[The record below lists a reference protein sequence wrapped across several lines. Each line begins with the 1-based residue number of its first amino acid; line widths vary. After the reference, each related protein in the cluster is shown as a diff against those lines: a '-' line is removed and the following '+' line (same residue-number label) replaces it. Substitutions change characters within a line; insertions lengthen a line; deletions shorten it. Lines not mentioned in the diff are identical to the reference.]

1 LSTDNASTAKHMMH
15 EDTEKKQ
22 KLSVDDL
29 AVITDRVRKA
39 TVLSEGAGNA
49 KITVHMGTCG
59 IAAGA
64 GKVLKA
70 LQDEFDKTSS
80 EGIILTTSGCA
91 GMCCLEPMLTV
102 ELKGEA
108 PVKYASL
115 DDEKALQIFNE
126 HILEGKIVEDYAL
139 GVGFERVLGE
149 SVRVKPEAEESE
161 TEESDAE
168 ESDAE
173 GSEKQKEVPDLL
185 DVGFYGHQTL
195 VALKNRGVIDPE
207 KIDEYIARGGY
218 QALAKAITEMS
229 PEDIVEHVTVSGLR
243 GRGGGGFSAGR
254 KWGSAAKAIGYPKY
268 IICNADEG
276 DPGAYMDRSIIESDP
291 HSVIEG
297 MALAGLGVGSNEGYV
312 YIRAEYP
319 LATSILRTAIQ
330 QAREYGLLG
339 DNIFGTD
346 FCFDLFI
353 KQGAGAFVCG
363 ESSALRASI
372 EGLPG
377 EPTVKYDH
385 ATDKG
390 LWEKPTVLNNV
401 ETFANVPV
409 IIDKGGE
416 WYASMGTETSK
427 GTKVFSLVGNIV
439 NTGLIEVEMGTTLR
453 EIIYDLG
460 GGIPDGRKFK
470 AVQTGGPSGGCLPT
484 DKLDMPVD
492 FDQLKEAGSIMGSGG
507 MIVMDEGAC
516 IVNVAKYFIEFCN
529 DESCG
534 KCVSCRDGSAAMLE
548 ILDRISNGEGR
559 EEDIGLMDEL
569 SHAITDASLC
579 GLGTSL
585 ANPVLSTLQYFGD
598 EYLEHIREK
607 KCSAKV
613 CKPLFEYK
621 VITDDCKMCG
631 ICFRNCPSDA
641 IIWKKKEVAGIIQ
654 EECIKCGICVEVCKF
669 EAVE

>member
-1 LSTDNASTAKHMMH
+1 MKHEGTKNM
-15 EDTEKKQ
+15 Q
-22 KLSVDDL
+22 KLNIEDL
-29 AVITDRVRKA
+29 EKITQRVGKSSL
-39 TVLSEGAGNA
+39 LSEGAGKA
-49 KITVHMGTCG
+49 KVTVHMGTCG

-64 GKVLKA
+64 GKVLST
-70 LQDEFDKTSS
+70 LSDEFEKNRLEDV
-80 EGIILTTSGCA
+80 ILTTSGCA
-91 GMCCLEPMLTV
+91 GMCCREPMITV
-102 ELKGEA
+102 ELKDQP
-108 PVKYASL
+108 PVHYVSL
-115 DDEKALQIFNE
+115 TDEKALQILSE
-126 HILEGKIVEDYAL
+126 HVLEGNIVEDFAL
-139 GVGFERVLGE
+139 GIGYERILGE
-149 SVRVKPEAEESE
+149 SVSAQLAAKQPDEE
-161 TEESDAE
+161 
-168 ESDAE
+168 E
-173 GSEKQKEVPDLL
+173 GVPDLL
-185 DVGFYGHQTL
+185 DVGFFGNQTL
-195 VALKNRGVIDPE
+195 VALKNRGLIDPE

-218 QALAKAITEMS
+218 KALAKALTEMT
-229 PEDIVEHVTVSGLR
+229 PEDIVSQVSISGLR

-254 KWGSAAKAIGYPKY
+254 KWASAAKATGRPKY

-297 MALAGLGVGSNEGYV
+297 MLLAGRGVGSIEGYV

-319 LATSILRTAIQ
+319 LATSILRTAME
-330 QAREYGLLG
+330 QAQEYGLLG

-346 FCFDLFI
+346 FSFHLYI

-453 EIIYDLG
+453 QIIYDIG
-460 GGIPDGRKFK
+460 GGIPGGKKFK
-470 AVQTGGPSGGCLPT
+470 AVQTGGPSGGCLPA

-492 FDQLKEAGSIMGSGG
+492 FEQLKEAGSIMGSGG
-507 MIVMDEGAC
+507 MIVMDDGAC

-548 ILDRISNGEGR
+548 ILERITNGRGR
-559 EEDIGLMDEL
+559 EDDIELMKEL
-569 SHAITDASLC
+569 CHAITDASLC

-585 ANPVLSTLQYFGD
+585 ANPVLSTLDYFGD
-598 EYLEHIREK
+598 EYLAHIREK
-607 KCSAKV
+607 KCPAKV
-613 CKPLFEYK
+613 CKPLFQYK
-621 VITDDCKMCG
+621 VISENCKKCG
-631 ICFRNCPSDA
+631 LCFTNCPSDA
-641 IIWKKKEVAGIIQ
+641 VIWKKKEVAEIVQ
-654 EECIKCGICVEVCKF
+654 EKCVKCGICVEVCKF
-669 EAVE
+669 QAVE

>member
-1 LSTDNASTAKHMMH
+1 MKPENITTM
-15 EDTEKKQ
+15 Q
-22 KLSVDDL
+22 KLSIDDL
-29 AVITDRVRKA
+29 DKITARVRKA
-39 TVLSEGAGNA
+39 TLLSEGAARA
-49 KITVHMGTCG
+49 KVTVHMGTCG

-64 GKVLKA
+64 GKVLNA
-70 LQDEFDKTSS
+70 LEEAFKETDSKDV
-80 EGIILTTSGCA
+80 ILTTSGCA
-91 GMCCLEPMLTV
+91 GMCCREPMITV
-102 ELKGEA
+102 ELKGEP
-108 PVKYASL
+108 PVHYVSL
-115 DDEKALQIFNE
+115 SEEKALQILSE
-126 HILEGKIVEDYAL
+126 HVQGGKIVEEFAL
-139 GVGFERVLGE
+139 GKGYERILGE
-149 SVRVKPEAEESE
+149 SIRAQTTSRQAEEPD
-161 TEESDAE
+161 T
-168 ESDAE
+168 
-173 GSEKQKEVPDLL
+173 VPDML
-185 DVGFYGHQTL
+185 DVGFFGHQTL
-195 VALKNRGVIDPE
+195 VALKNRGLIDPE
-207 KIDEYIARGGY
+207 QIDEYIARDGY
-218 QALAKAITEMS
+218 RALAKALTEMT
-229 PEDIVEHVTVSGLR
+229 PEDIVNQVSISGLR
-243 GRGGGGFSAGR
+243 GRGGGGFSTGR
-254 KWGSAAKAIGYPKY
+254 KWASAAKATGKPKY

-297 MALAGLGVGSNEGYV
+297 MLLAGLGVGSTEGYV

-319 LATSILRTAIQ
+319 LATSILRTAIA

-339 DNIFGTD
+339 ENIFGTD

-453 EIIYDLG
+453 EIIYDIG
-460 GGIPDGRKFK
+460 GGIPGGKKFK
-470 AVQTGGPSGGCLPT
+470 AVQTGGPSGGCIPAE
-484 DKLDMPVD
+484 KLDMPVD
-492 FDQLKEAGSIMGSGG
+492 YEQLKEAGSIMGSGG
-507 MIVMDEGAC
+507 MIIMDEGAC

-534 KCVSCRDGSAAMLE
+534 KCVSCRDGSAALLNILE
-548 ILDRISNGEGR
+548 RITEGDGR
-559 EEDIGLMDEL
+559 EEDIELMKDL
-569 SHAITDASLC
+569 CGTITDASLC

-585 ANPVLSTLQYFGD
+585 ANPVLSTLKYFGD
-598 EYLEHIREK
+598 EYLAHIRDK
-607 KCSAKV
+607 KCPAKI
-613 CKPLFEYK
+613 CKPLFQYK
-621 VITDDCKMCG
+621 VITENCKKCG
-631 ICFRNCPSDA
+631 LCFTNCPSDA
-641 IIWKKKEVAGIIQ
+641 IVWKKKEVAEIIQ
-654 EECIKCGICVEVCKF
+654 KKCVKCGICVEVCKF
-669 EAVE
+669 GAVE